1 MGVEDVM
8 KIFRKTVIFEWP
20 IAKVA
25 RVMARLAFT
34 FFKVVSRFAFNAMFS
49 KLS

>member
-1 MGVEDVM
+1 MGAEDVM
-8 KIFRKTVIFEWP
+8 EVFRKTVIFKWP

-34 FFKVVSRFAFNAMFS
+34 FFEEVSRFTFNTVTW
-49 KLS
+49 